1 MEDMADAGAHN
12 VEAIAERLSQQA
24 ATGQFRVTA
33 HAHQEM
39 VEDDV
44 QLDDVVDV
52 LRRATVIENYPDHR
66 RGPCCLVC
74 GEDHSGRHLHVVCT
88 TALDLA
94 VIITVYEP
102 TLPKWETPF
111 RRGRKE

>member
-1 MEDMADAGAHN
+1 MADAGGQN
-12 VEAIAERLSQQA
+12 FEVIAERLSQQA
-24 ATGQFRVTA
+24 DMGQFRVTA

-39 VEDDV
+39 VEDNV
-44 QLDDVVDV
+44 QLADVVDV
-52 LRRATVIENYPDHR
+52 LRRATVVENYPEHR

-88 TALDLA
+88 TALDLT

-111 RRGRKE
+111 RRGKTE

>member
-24 ATGQFRVTA
+24 GTGQFRVTA

-44 QLDDVVDV
+44 QMGNSL
-52 LRRATVIENYPDHR
+52 
-66 RGPCCLVC
+66 
-74 GEDHSGRHLHVVCT
+74 
-88 TALDLA
+88 
-94 VIITVYEP
+94 
-102 TLPKWETPF
+102 
-111 RRGRKE
+111 